1 MFGSTYPIVDAHG
14 IVSEFV
20 RNPDLAEYVR
30 WEYRPADRSS
40 VIRSIKRRRTATRR
54 VRFALATRVARRLRA
69 WVKDLRETT
78 GGPIG
83 SGLVYRAILREKVL
97 LARRASRSRARPSRT
112 ARLAPGIRG
121 PGGPAR
127 AGTLGRRPA

>member
-1 MFGSTYPIVDAHG
+1 VILASRGSSPTRQSTAVYGGSKSLIDPVVLPYMFGSTYPIFDAHG

-40 VIRSIKRRRTATRR
+40 VIRSIRRRRTPTRR

-69 WVKDLRETT
+69 WAKDLRETT

-97 LARRASRSRARPSRT
+97 
-112 ARLAPGIRG
+112 
-121 PGGPAR
+121 
-127 AGTLGRRPA
+127 

>member
-1 MFGSTYPIVDAHG
+1 MFGSTYPIFDAHG

-54 VRFALATRVARRLRA
+54 VRFALGRRVARRLRA
-69 WVKDLRETT
+69 WAKDLRETT
-78 GGPIG
+78 EGPIG

-97 LARRASRSRARPSRT
+97 
-112 ARLAPGIRG
+112 
-121 PGGPAR
+121 
-127 AGTLGRRPA
+127 

>member
-1 MFGSTYPIVDAHG
+1 MTAVYGGSKYVIDPGVLRYMFGSTYPIFDAHG
-14 IVSEFV
+14 IASEYV

-40 VIRSIKRRRTATRR
+40 VIRSIKRSRTATRR
-54 VRFALATRVARRLRA
+54 VPFAGAARIVRRLRA
-69 WVKDLRETT
+69 WAKDLRETT

-97 LARRASRSRARPSRT
+97 
-112 ARLAPGIRG
+112 
-121 PGGPAR
+121 
-127 AGTLGRRPA
+127 

>member
-1 MFGSTYPIVDAHG
+1 MFGSTYPIFDAHG

-40 VIRSIKRRRTATRR
+40 VIRSIKRRRTPTRR

-97 LARRASRSRARPSRT
+97 
-112 ARLAPGIRG
+112 
-121 PGGPAR
+121 
-127 AGTLGRRPA
+127 

>member
-1 MFGSTYPIVDAHG
+1 MFGSTYPIFDAHG

-54 VRFALATRVARRLRA
+54 VRFALARRVARRLRA

-83 SGLVYRAILREKVL
+83 SGLVYRLTLPEKVL
-97 LARRASRSRARPSRT
+97 LANPASRSRARLSRT
-112 ARLAPGIRG
+112 ARLAPSNRG
-121 PGGPAR
+121 ACGAAR
-127 AGTLGRRPA
+127 AGT

>member
-1 MFGSTYPIVDAHG
+1 MFGSTYPIFDAHG

-30 WEYRPADRSS
+30 WEYRSADRSS

-54 VRFALATRVARRLRA
+54 VRFALATRGARRLRA
-69 WVKDLRETT
+69 WGKDLRGTT

-83 SGLVYRAILREKVL
+83 SGLVYRVTPREKGPS
-97 LARRASRSRARPSRT
+97 ASRAGRSRARLSPT
-112 ARLAPGIRG
+112 ARLAPSIRG
-121 PGGPAR
+121 AGGAPPAG
-127 AGTLGRRPA
+127 A

>member
-1 MFGSTYPIVDAHG
+1 MTAVYGGSKSLIDPVVLPYMFGSTYPIFDAQG

-69 WVKDLRETT
+69 WVKDLRGTT
-78 GGPIG
+78 GGPIR
-83 SGLVYRAILREKVL
+83 SGLGYRVNLRAKIL
-97 LARRASRSRARPSRT
+97 
-112 ARLAPGIRG
+112 
-121 PGGPAR
+121 
-127 AGTLGRRPA
+127 

>member
-1 MFGSTYPIVDAHG
+1 MFGSTYPIFDAHG

-54 VRFALATRVARRLRA
+54 VRFALARRVARRLRA
-69 WVKDLRETT
+69 WGKDPRETT
-78 GGPIG
+78 GGAVG
-83 SGLVYRAILREKVL
+83 TGLVYPGDLRRESL
-97 LARRASRSRARPSRT
+97 QASSA
-112 ARLAPGIRG
+112 G
-121 PGGPAR
+121 P
-127 AGTLGRRPA
+127 L